1 MIEASP
7 LETLLL
13 SFAKGSP
20 RRGPGV
26 IRKLSTSNWR
36 PRGWA
41 RYVAWLLLKSLSPPV
56 TMHPSA
62 SSLTPI
68 EALTL
73 ATMRDHV
80 VALAAKQGIAAVDC
94 DTEVEERLARTA
106 AATVLDISAICD
118 DAM

>member
-1 MIEASP
+1 
-7 LETLLL
+7 
-13 SFAKGSP
+13 
-20 RRGPGV
+20 
-26 IRKLSTSNWR
+26 
-36 PRGWA
+36 
-41 RYVAWLLLKSLSPPV
+41 
-56 TMHPSA
+56 MHPSA

-94 DTEVEERLARTA
+94 DTEVEERLARAA